1 MRNKER
7 KGKRQDLRQ
16 SREREG
22 SKVRVLGF
30 NSAYRLER
38 VNHIKDYE
46 KKSKFKK

>member
-7 KGKRQDLRQ
+7 KGKQQDPRQ
-16 SREREG
+16 SEERER

-30 NSAYRLER
+30 KNAYRLER
-38 VNHIKDYE
+38 VSRIKDCE